1 MKTFTIN
8 TVLFF
13 LYAVAICVQRANAFH
28 VHNTNAIQQRASLS
42 TPSLH
47 MSAEVDQD
55 VALGATERL
64 LLDRQKGLV
73 QRLGKTVKKDGLDG
87 VRAVVWSMYFGA
99 DYLFTGLG
107 ILLVLGAA
115 LNMAGYGY
123 YIDHGMFNIDSL
135 EHIRQDKFMAEEAT
149 KLLSK

>member
-8 TVLFF
+8 TLLFF
-13 LYAVAICVQRANAFH
+13 LHAVAIFVQRANAFH
-28 VHNTNAIQQRASLS
+28 VHHTNAIQQRASLS
-42 TPSLH
+42 TPSLQ

-55 VALGATERL
+55 VDLGATERL

-73 QRLGKTVKKDGLDG
+73 QKLGKTVKKDGLDG

-99 DYLFTGLG
+99 NYLFTGLG

-123 YIDHGMFNIDSL
+123 YIDNGIFNIDTL
-135 EHIRQDKFMAEEAT
+135 EHIRQDKFMAEEAA